1 MVDRE
6 GKFSKENGL
15 ALENVCIKNF
25 IIFFKNPIKRGSLY
39 RTFSDIKIQMK
50 QQLT

>member
-15 ALENVCIKNF
+15 TLKNMCIKNF
-25 IIFFKNPIKRGSLY
+25 IIFEK
-39 RTFSDIKIQMK
+39 
-50 QQLT
+50 

>member
-15 ALENVCIKNF
+15 ALESMCIKNF
-25 IIFFKNPIKRGSLY
+25 IIFEK
-39 RTFSDIKIQMK
+39 
-50 QQLT
+50 